1 MQKLTHQVLTIKNL
15 QTYYI
20 NSMELL
26 IKSLNTDKMQE
37 NIKDAR
43 QYKTHD
49 FCFRILDHIK
59 ELTAGMPYEL
69 LTNINYHSIIWEY
82 LNADGAGMTNQL
94 MNVFKHTFFDGVA
107 EFTSQSKLNNLTWF
121 NSCMAV
127 LMFIYNQK

>member
-1 MQKLTHQVLTIKNL
+1 MTHETLTKKNL
-15 QTYYI
+15 EKYYT

-26 IKSLNTDKMQE
+26 IKTLNTDKMQA
-37 NIKDAR
+37 NINEFK
-43 QYKTHD
+43 QYKTHV